1 MIYLTVLIILGI
13 DPGVNRL
20 GYGVISEEKGL
31 LKVKDCGLISP
42 RRELA
47 FQKKLAYLSA
57 RLEEVI
63 EQNHPEVIAIE
74 EIYVAKN
81 ARVALRI
88 GQVIGLVVGLG
99 LKKQIDFVL
108 IPPREVKQS
117 IVGTG
122 SATKEQVQFMV
133 EQLTGVKN
141 LPNPDVS
148 DALAVA
154 ISYPG
159 FKQSNDL
166 SDRGDTG

>member
-1 MIYLTVLIILGI
+1 MIILGI

-20 GYGVISEEKGL
+20 GYGVISEEKGR
-31 LKVKDCGLISP
+31 LKVIDGGLISP
-42 RRELA
+42 DRELP
-47 FQKKLAYLSA
+47 FQKKLAYLFSQ
-57 RLEEVI
+57 LEKVVERN
-63 EQNHPEVIAIE
+63 QPEVLAIE

-81 ARVALRI
+81 ARVALKI
-88 GQVIGLVVGLG
+88 GQVIGLVIGLG
-99 LKKQIDFVL
+99 LKKGIEFVL

-133 EQLTGVKN
+133 EQLTGVQN
-141 LPNPDVS
+141 LNNPDVS

-159 FKQSNDL
+159 FQQSNDIKL
-166 SDRGDTG
+166 ISSE